1 MTKENT
7 NAGQILN
14 VFSTVEILEII
25 GVLKKL
31 PIKEK
36 FLVDQNYI
44 DGFQKKDL
52 IYPYIK
58 EKVLKKLEVIF
69 NKPINLLHGM
79 LLKEEK
85 PWVIHTDYIK
95 KDDPA
100 PDLAIVIPL
109 NTEEINTH
117 TVVFNEECLDNFN
130 NFILNN
136 NKLENNAKNLYNNL
150 CSHETIDRLE
160 YVSLLSAYKWHPGS
174 IIYWDRKLLHSSD
187 DFLKE
192 GIKEKTA
199 LVIFTTSK

>member
-1 MTKENT
+1 MTKKNT
-7 NAGQILN
+7 NAGQILD
-14 VFSTVEILEII
+14 VFSTVEISEII

-31 PIKEK
+31 PINEK

-150 CSHETIDRLE
+150 CSHEDIDRLE

-174 IIYWDRKLLHSSD
+174 IIYWDRKLLHCSD
-187 DFLKE
+187 NFLKA

>member
-1 MTKENT
+1 MTSL
-7 NAGQILN
+7 AGQILN
-14 VFSTVEILEII
+14 VFTLNEIQLLDEF
-25 GVLKKL
+25 LNKL
-31 PIKEK
+31 PNKTNSGGE
-36 FLVDQNYI
+36 FFAYTN
-44 DGFQKKDL
+44 GFQKKDFVYPA
-52 IYPYIK
+52 IYKLVIK
-58 EKVLKKLEVIF
+58 KIEIVLGRK
-69 NKPINLLHGM
+69 INLLHGM

-85 PWVIHTDYIK
+85 PWIIHTDYIK

-160 YVSLLSAYKWHPGS
+160 YVSLLRAYKWDPGS
-174 IIYWDRKLLHSSD
+174 MIYWDRKLLHCSD
-187 DFLKE
+187 DFLKV